1 MKFKGGKEG
10 EGVCAPRTHTR
21 GQARSSTLSSMSVS
35 FLKVSGRPAAIAWIA
50 SMEGSRGENSPEFDS
65 GWGCHSND
73 VCNILGVVEPLSL
86 CPQSDCGCFM
96 QNIIVEESVSIL
108 L

>member
-1 MKFKGGKEG
+1 MKFKGGKEREER

-50 SMEGSRGENSPEFDS
+50 SLKEG
-65 GWGCHSND
+65 
-73 VCNILGVVEPLSL
+73 GVK
-86 CPQSDCGCFM
+86 
-96 QNIIVEESVSIL
+96 I
-108 L
+108 